1 MNNKVYIAAAFFVSC
16 VVGFGVGRL
25 LKSQKDALDISI
37 ESSRTYAN
45 VEKPAPKDSKTMP
58 KDTGAIVTEVP
69 SNIVAA
75 PVGAKEK
82 DLSTEKKEEKEK
94 PKMTAKAFQALL
106 ANRSDNSLLGGHNP
120 QVAKSI
126 SFSIRNMKEGENR
139 PDDVLSIRQKVSYGV
154 WAGIRVVS
162 VGYDSNN
169 RISSAVIE
177 PIYKES
183 E

>member
-1 MNNKVYIAAAFFVSC
+1 MNKNIVYIYAAFFVSC
-16 VVGFGVGRL
+16 AVGFGVGRL
-25 LKSQKDALDISI
+25 LKSPKDTPDISI
-37 ESSRTYAN
+37 ESTRTLAK
-45 VEKPAPKDSKTMP
+45 VEKSTPKDDKTTSKDGETV
-58 KDTGAIVTEVP
+58 VTDAP
-69 SNIVAA
+69 SNTVVIPENV
-75 PVGAKEK
+75 KEEPP
-82 DLSTEKKEEKEK
+82 TEKKEEKEK
-94 PKMTAKAFQALL
+94 TKMTAKAFQALL

-126 SFSIRNMKEGENR
+126 SFSVRNMKEGENR